1 MLLHDLFRHQAS
13 RRPDHPAVVGH
24 GLRLG
29 YGALQAESRRL
40 ADGLI
45 EQGVRPGERVAVWMA
60 NSAEAAVAVW
70 AVLEAGAVLVPLHA
84 AARRDALQPV
94 VRDADL
100 RFAIVGSDLSSG
112 ISALLEAMR
121 PQATV
126 LVVGPG
132 GRAVA
137 PGTQPWSIAAPP
149 LVHAASEAASADPG
163 AAPAAFDAAG
173 DPGLAAV
180 IYTSGSTGE
189 PKGVMLSHANMIAAL
204 RAVNAYLGLDGR
216 DVIYSALPLSS
227 SYGLYQLVLGLAV
240 GATVVLD
247 RSFAFPTRSM
257 GLMAAERCTVAAAV
271 PTMFAW
277 LATTPS
283 LDPYDLS
290 ALRIMTS
297 AAAALP
303 VEHARRV
310 GERLPRMRL
319 FVMYG
324 QTECKRISYLDP
336 ADLARKPGSV
346 GRGMPYQDHGLL
358 DESGRL
364 LRGAGTGELVVRGPH
379 VMQGYWRKPEASAA
393 KLREIPGEWGRW
405 LHTGDVFR
413 VDEDGYLF
421 FVGRRDDIL
430 KVGGHKVSP
439 REVEEVLCQIPA
451 VREAAVTGVEDPV
464 WGEAVRAHL
473 VLREGASLSAEEVV
487 QFCSSRL
494 RGFMVPKVVRFVRDL
509 PKTESGKVKKR
520 ELA

>member
-13 RRPDHPAVVGH
+13 RRPDHTAVVGH

-29 YGALQAESRRL
+29 YAALHAEARRL
-40 ADGLI
+40 AAALI

-60 NSAEAAVAVW
+60 NSAEAAVAIW

-100 RFAIVGSDLSSG
+100 RFAVAGAELSSG
-112 ISALLEAMR
+112 IPALLEAMR

-126 LVVGPG
+126 LVVGPAD
-132 GRAVA
+132 RAAA
-137 PGTQPWSIAAPP
+137 PGTLPWSIATPP
-149 LVHAASEAASADPG
+149 MARADAAENVESGSRATS
-163 AAPAAFDAAG
+163 FDAAG
-173 DPGLAAV
+173 DPGLASL

-204 RAVNAYLGLDGR
+204 RAVNAYLALDGR
-216 DVIYSALPLSS
+216 DVVYSALPLSS

-257 GLMAAERCTVAAAV
+257 ALMADERCTVAAAV

-283 LDPYDLS
+283 LGPYDLS

-358 DESGRL
+358 DEAGRL
-364 LRGAGTGELVVRGPH
+364 LRGPGTGELVVRGPH
-379 VMQGYWRKPEASAA
+379 VMQGYWRKPDASAA

-421 FVGRRDDIL
+421 FVGRKDDIL

-520 ELA
+520 ELD